1 MVGIAGSEDK
11 CQFTKKEY
19 GFDECLNYKD
29 ENFKENLKAACPNG
43 VDIYWENVGG
53 ISFDAVMPLFND
65 YARIPVCGLISY
77 YNLNSLKLDGPDRVP
92 LLFRQ
97 MLTKRLMYKGFIVFN
112 HYDQRQESIEQLS
125 SWIKDGKLKYKE
137 DFIEGLEN
145 ASSIYWFIKWKNFG
159 KLVVKLNDD
168 PTQFKALNFF
178 LHLQVAQVTL
188 GNSKN

>member
-1 MVGIAGSEDK
+1 M
-11 CQFTKKEY
+11 
-19 GFDECLNYKD
+19 
-29 ENFKENLKAACPNG
+29 
-43 VDIYWENVGG
+43 
-53 ISFDAVMPLFND
+53 
-65 YARIPVCGLISY
+65 ISY

-145 ASSIYWFIKWKNFG
+145 ASKAFIGLLNGKNFG

-168 PTQFKALNFF
+168 PT
-178 LHLQVAQVTL
+178 
-188 GNSKN
+188 S